1 VAKPPS
7 NLTQIPLH
15 NLGLSFSLLNK
26 AAIISPQRFMWK
38 PQMRKSL
45 IFKLLGISLVTLFM
59 ASCSF
64 LEFPGVYRLD
74 IPQGNL
80 VDPENVDQV
89 QIGME
94 PRQVRYLLG
103 TPLVTDTFNQN
114 RWDYFY
120 SVNKEGDQTVE
131 HHLSI
136 LFDQGR
142 VIDIKDK
149 LKEDKQ
155 KDQ

>member
-1 VAKPPS
+1 
-7 NLTQIPLH
+7 
-15 NLGLSFSLLNK
+15 
-26 AAIISPQRFMWK
+26 
-38 PQMRKSL
+38 MRKSL
-45 IFKLLGISLVTLFM
+45 IFKLLSIGLVTLLT

-64 LEFPGVYRLD
+64 LEFPGVYKLD

-80 VDPENVDQV
+80 IDAENVDQV

-103 TPLVTDTFNQN
+103 TPLITDTFNQN

-120 SVNKEGDQTVE
+120 SVNKQGDQTVE

-136 LFDQGR
+136 LFEQGR
-142 VIDIKDK
+142 VIDIRPH
-149 LKEDKQ
+149 LFRVHYQ
-155 KDQ
+155 RAINLYSIPCF